1 MDIEYT
7 HQNDNQNTLFKPI
20 QHFPIE
26 HLYHQNIIL

>member
-7 HQNDNQNTLFKPI
+7 HQIDYKTTLFKPI
-20 QHFPIE
+20 EHFPIE